1 MKLLSVNGD
10 NIEITPEGLQ
20 IKEFKNIWNR
30 DKKKDKERALSEL
43 AFIYYL
49 VDWQSPYRLY
59 IDKEEKE
66 QKILL
71 DLFDNGKWEKDVLV
85 IEACKKYEELIM
97 TDSILLLKDAK
108 GAISKLRKYFRDVDL
123 SERDEKSGKP
133 IYSAKDLI
141 TNIKQVGQVIRGMK
155 ELEDEIAKEQMYDL
169 KIRGGGQAGAFEN
182 PE

>member
-1 MKLLSVNGD
+1 MKLLNINGD

-20 IKEFKNIWNR
+20 IKEFKVLWSR
-30 DKKKDKERALSEL
+30 DKKKSKETALSEL
-43 AFIYYL
+43 AFVYYFT
-49 VDWQSPYRLY
+49 DWQSPYRLY
-59 IDKEEKE
+59 IDKKEKE
-66 QKILL
+66 EKILL
-71 DLFDNGKWEKDVLV
+71 DLFEGKKWEKDVLV
-85 IEACKKYEELIM
+85 IEACKKYEELTT

-141 TNIKQVGQVIRGMK
+141 MNIKQVGQVVRGMK
-155 ELEDEIAKEQMYDL
+155 ELEDEIAKEQMYEL
-169 KIRGGGQAGAFEN
+169 KIKGGGQAGAFED